1 MVWNGDRVKLLGINF
16 KSRLNFDV
24 HVDNLITEVRE
35 KCHALTRES
44 N

>member
-1 MVWNGDRVKLLGINF
+1 MVWNGDGVQLLVINF
-16 KSRLNFDV
+16 EGRLNFDV